1 MISLLDPLREFTFIS
16 VLFRLVLAV
25 ILGSFIGFEREKR
38 HLPAGLRTYILV
50 CIGAT
55 LTMILAQYE
64 YFFIKESISS
74 GLIDS
79 SVKIDIS
86 RFGAQI
92 INGIG
97 FLAAGTIIISA
108 KQEVKGITTA
118 AGLWASACMGLS
130 LGAGF
135 YECVIFGFFTV
146 LISNKFLAVISKYF
160 VQNSCNMNIYLEFN
174 AVEEIRV
181 ILNYIKSKGIKVYD
195 MDLEKGNIKSGQR
208 PNAVILMKLKNKT
221 NHNLIIAD
229 ISSLDCINLID
240 EI

>member
-1 MISLLDPLREFTFIS
+1 MISLLDSLREFTFIS